1 MAEIKFVIIA
11 NPRTGTN
18 HFIDLLNSHQ
28 EITCHREVFHQDTV
42 YLLGGSRDDLLEK
55 RDRNPVA
62 FMEEMYESSPTRAC
76 GFKIFSGHNSSVLDK
91 VIHDRNI
98 KKIVLYRPNYLAV
111 FSSERIAEAEKR
123 YLIMDVK
130 MDSIDAGAYD
140 SARTSEKV
148 LFDQGEFNRRW
159 VVYQEYYK
167 HVLDVLNETGQN
179 YLLVTYEDFINES
192 FFRRIFPFLGLS
204 QPDILHTR
212 MRKQNGSDILSRF
225 LNPDEARA
233 YIERIGRMNWANE
246 GFMLWSG
253 KDEG

>member
-1 MAEIKFVIIA
+1 
-11 NPRTGTN
+11 
-18 HFIDLLNSHQ
+18 
-28 EITCHREVFHQDTV
+28 
-42 YLLGGSRDDLLEK
+42 
-55 RDRNPVA
+55 
-62 FMEEMYESSPTRAC
+62 
-76 GFKIFSGHNSSVLDK
+76 
-91 VIHDRNI
+91 
-98 KKIVLYRPNYLAV
+98 
-111 FSSERIAEAEKR
+111 
-123 YLIMDVK
+123 
-130 MDSIDAGAYD
+130 
-140 SARTSEKV
+140 
-148 LFDQGEFNRRW
+148 